1 MKEISTI
8 EDAQQ
13 FLCTVAST
21 DMQFQQQPVNASVQD
36 LLEYTLRTEIMGTAT
51 IGSYSGETMTLWKT
65 RRQ

>member
-21 DMQFQQQPVNASVQD
+21 DMQFRQQPANASVQD
-36 LLEYTLRTEIMGTAT
+36 LLEYTLQTEIMGTAT
-51 IGSYSGETMTLWKT
+51 IGSYSGETMIIRTT
-65 RRQ
+65 GSQ